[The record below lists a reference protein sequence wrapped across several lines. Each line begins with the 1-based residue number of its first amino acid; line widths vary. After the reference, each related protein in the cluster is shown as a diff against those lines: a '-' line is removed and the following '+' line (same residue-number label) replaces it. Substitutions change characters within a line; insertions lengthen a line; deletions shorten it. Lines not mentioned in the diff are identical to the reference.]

1 MNLRFFRLFALLFL
15 LSFLLSFSIGT
26 LSPLLAAGQNPTY
39 RYQVDLKKSE
49 NGKLF
54 VELLV
59 GTLTEEKVQFCLPAM
74 VPGTYKVYDFGRFV
88 SDFQALDAEGKPLTI
103 EQLNPNT
110 WEIAPAQKLHTIRYA
125 VRETFSDAQSP
136 VVFEPAGTSYDAE
149 NLFVMNTHAIF
160 GYFKNRER
168 EPFEIEI
175 KKPADFYGST
185 SLIAKTQ
192 EKERDVFEIQS
203 YHDLVDAPMMYCRP
217 DTVNFEIG
225 GAQILVSVY
234 SSKDKIKAKDIADG
248 IYQTLLAQKRYLND
262 ELPIRKYAFLLNF
275 FSGNSKS
282 GAYGAL
288 EHSYSSFYHLPEM
301 PIEYILPSVIEIA
314 AHEFFHI
321 LTPLNIHSEEI
332 HYFDFANPK
341 MSKHL
346 WLYEGV
352 TEYFAHHALLCGG
365 LSELSDFLE
374 TMREKILSAR
384 QYKDTPFTVMSLG
397 CLDKHEDEYGNVYDK
412 GALIGLCLDLKLRI
426 LSEGKYGLINLMQDL
441 SKRYGKENP
450 FKDDE
455 LFDVITELTYPEIR
469 TFFAKHVED
478 NQPLPFEEL
487 FAQIGIS
494 YQAEGETQNIFIG
507 EISLAAD
514 VTTRKLFISEVNTE
528 DEATKKIGWQADDVI
543 ETVNG
548 QEASADTI
556 LEVFEK
562 AKDGDVLK
570 WEVKRKVKGKD
581 KIVKIKTPISF
592 NKQKVLHHFEPE
604 DLTGKKLDLLRDW
617 KRMGEYQQRY
627 GK

>member
-1 MNLRFFRLFALLFL
+1 MKLRSFGLFALLFSL
-15 LSFLLSFSIGT
+15 CFWIGT
-26 LSPLLAAGQNPTY
+26 LSPLAAEGQNPTY

-59 GTLTEEKVQFCLPAM
+59 GTLTEEKIQFCLPAI

-88 SDFQALDAEGKPLTI
+88 SDFQALDAEGKPLPFERT
-103 EQLNPNT
+103 NTNT
-110 WEIAPAQKLHTIRYA
+110 WEIAAAQKLHTIRYA
-125 VRETFSDAQSP
+125 VRETFSDERKP
-136 VVFEPAGTSYDAE
+136 VVFEPAGTAYSGD
-149 NLFVMNTHAIF
+149 LFVMNTHAIF

-168 EPFEIEI
+168 EPLEIEI

-192 EKERDVFEIQS
+192 EKARDVFEIAN
-203 YHDLVDAPMMYCRP
+203 YHELVDAPMMYCRP

-234 SSKDKIKAKDIADG
+234 SSKGKIKAKDIADG
-248 IYQTLLAQKRYLND
+248 IYQTLLAQQRYLND

-275 FSGNSKS
+275 FSGNSRS
-282 GAYGAL
+282 GSYGAL

-301 PIEYILPSVIEIA
+301 PVEYVLPSVIEIA

-332 HYFDFANPK
+332 HYFDFAAPK

-365 LSELSDFLE
+365 IHQLSDFLE

-397 CLDKHEDEYGNVYDK
+397 CLDVHEDEYGNVYDK

-426 LSEGKYGLINLMQDL
+426 LSEGQYGLINLMQDL
-441 SKRYGKENP
+441 SKRYGKEKP
-450 FKDDE
+450 FKDEE
-455 LFDVITELTYPEIR
+455 LFDVIAELTYPEIR
-469 TFFAKHVED
+469 TFLAKHVED
-478 NQPLPFEEL
+478 NQPLPLAEL
-487 FAQIGIS
+487 FEQVGIL

-514 VTTRKLFISEVNTE
+514 ATTRKLFLSEVNTE
-528 DEATKKIGWQADDVI
+528 DGATKKIGWQADDVI

-548 QEASADTI
+548 KEVTAENL
-556 LEVFEK
+556 LEVLQN
-562 AKDGDVLK
+562 AKEGEILN

-581 KIVKIKTPISF
+581 KIVKIKTPVVF
-592 NKQKVLHHFEPE
+592 NKQKVLHHFEPK

-617 KRMGEYQQRY
+617 QRIGEYQQRY